1 VAPWE
6 GSMTRLGGVCTWVR
20 GEVALG
26 RGMGGD
32 DASWTD
38 TNLTGLKNEKK
49 STRSIQLLQMDG
61 EDLKQ

>member
-20 GEVALG
+20 GEVAPG

-49 STRSIQLLQMDG
+49 IHTVDSIATNG
-61 EDLKQ
+61 R